1 LIGLLGIDMAEDKLL
16 VALILLLAV
25 AIAAAYFARMWWKK
39 FYSVTVYDY
48 QTGLK
53 YKNGLLEGTVG
64 AGRHR
69 VYEPTSSISVV
80 DMRPTMLT
88 LAGQDIMTKDKV
100 NLKLSLTL
108 TFHIADA
115 VLATH
120 TNGSAH
126 SVLYDNAQIA
136 LRDAVAAR
144 NFEDVLDKRSEIDAE
159 ILARVTEEA
168 KELGFSVTKL
178 GIRDVILP
186 PNLKRAFAGV
196 LEAQKEAQRKI
207 EEARGEHAVLRN
219 LANASALFQQNPML
233 YQTRLL
239 QALSSGNNS
248 VVLNVDGAA
257 APTKPAK
264 PNAKP

>member
-1 LIGLLGIDMAEDKLL
+1 MVEDNKL
-16 VALILLLAV
+16 VALLLVLV
-25 AIAAAYFARMWWKK
+25 LVIAAVYFARIWWKK

-48 QTGLK
+48 QTGLL
-53 YKNGLLEGTVG
+53 YKNGLLMGTVG

-126 SVLYDNAQIA
+126 SVLYDDAQIA

-144 NFEDVLDKRSEIDAE
+144 DFEDVLDKRSEIDAE
-159 ILARVTEEA
+159 ILARVTEDA
-168 KELGFSVTKL
+168 KALGFALTKL

-219 LANASALFQQNPML
+219 LANASQMYVQNPML

-239 QALSSGNNS
+239 QTLSSGNNS
-248 VVLNVDGAA
+248 VVMNVDGATVTA
-257 APTKPAK
+257 KPTK

>member
-1 LIGLLGIDMAEDKLL
+1 VRTETIVVFSLF
-16 VALILLLAV
+16 LLAV
-25 AIAAAYFARMWWKK
+25 VVAFYFTRIWWKK

-48 QTGLK
+48 QTGLR
-53 YKNGLLEGTVG
+53 YKNGRLEGTIG
-64 AGRHR
+64 AGRYS

-88 LAGQDIMTKDKV
+88 LSGQDIMTKDKV
-100 NLKLSLTL
+100 NLKVSLTL
-108 TFHIADA
+108 TFQIADA
-115 VLATH
+115 ILATH

-136 LRDAVAAR
+136 LRDAVATR
-144 NFEDVLDKRSEIDAE
+144 SFEDVLEKRSEIDAE
-159 ILARVTEEA
+159 ILARVTQEA
-168 KELGFSVTKL
+168 KIIGFNLTKL
-178 GIRDVILP
+178 AIRDVILP

-196 LEAQKEAQRKI
+196 LEAQKEAQRKV

-219 LANASALFQQNPML
+219 LANASALFQHNPML

-248 VVLNVDGAA
+248 VVLNVDSASVAA
-257 APTKPAK
+257 AAVKAKPA
-264 PNAKP
+264 AKR